1 MISSIENYS
10 RAIQFENPEYL
21 PCTLGVNFDWLYD
34 KDESKQEQI
43 RELQSQFRDDMF
55 GGLNVARSSEPEIKE
70 GVAKWKDEWG
80 TGWGNDGHGAKTET
94 YPLVGGYDALD
105 KYTFP
110 EPYLQGR
117 FEAADAA
124 LKENSN
130 RYIRA
135 SVWFTLF
142 ERLWMLRGFENMLM
156 DPYVNKHDFCLLRD
170 RIVEYNLA
178 IIDQW
183 IERGVHS
190 IFFSDDWGSQN
201 GLLMNPDDWR
211 QFYKP
216 SYQRMFERVRSG
228 GAHVWVHLCGNVK
241 AILPDLVDIGLNVL
255 NPIQPQAMDVKE
267 LSREFG
273 GKLCFNGGVDVQ
285 GTLIHGSTED
295 IKREVH
301 QLVDLFGR
309 FNGGYI
315 GGTSHS
321 VMPETPLDNVI
332 AMYEVFLEYHNC
344 IQPSRRGDTK

>member
-1 MISSIENYS
+1 MISNIENYS

-21 PCTLGVNFDWLYD
+21 PCTLGVQFDWLYD
-34 KDESKQEQI
+34 KDESKQERI
-43 RELQSQFRDDMF
+43 RELQNQFRDDMF
-55 GGLNVARSSEPEIKE
+55 GGLNVARGAEPKLRE
-70 GVAKWKDEWG
+70 GVARWKDEWG
-80 TGWGNDGHGAKTET
+80 TGWENDGHGAKTET
-94 YPLVGGYDALD
+94 YPLMGGYDALD
-105 KYTFP
+105 EYTFP
-110 EPYLQGR
+110 KPYLQGR
-117 FEAADAA
+117 FETADAA
-124 LKENSN
+124 LQKSSN

-156 DPYVNKHDFCLLRD
+156 DPYVNKRDFCLLRD

-183 IERGVHS
+183 IERGVHG

-201 GLLMNPDDWR
+201 GLLMNPDDWC

-216 SYQRMFERVRSG
+216 SYKRMFERVRSG
-228 GAHVWVHLCGNVK
+228 GAHVWMHLCGNVK

-255 NPIQPQAMDVKE
+255 NPVQPQAMNVKE

-295 IKREVH
+295 VKREVH

-332 AMYEVFLEYHNC
+332 AMYKVFLEYHNC
-344 IQPSRRGDTK
+344 AQPSH